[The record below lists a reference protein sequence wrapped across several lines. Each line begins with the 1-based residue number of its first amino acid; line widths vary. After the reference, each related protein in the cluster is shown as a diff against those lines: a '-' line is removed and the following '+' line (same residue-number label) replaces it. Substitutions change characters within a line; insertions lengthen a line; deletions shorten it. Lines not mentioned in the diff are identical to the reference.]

1 MNLPGLESPILAI
14 LIIVLL
20 AAVPVF
26 VIFSVLRWFRKK
38 TERGR
43 EKSKGSTLKS
53 VREERIDKKY
63 GKKHD

>member
-43 EKSKGSTLKS
+43 EKSKGPTLKS
-53 VREERIDKKY
+53 VKEERIDKKF